1 MDNDQKEVDQ
11 IAELKAMMAQNLQ
24 KTEETIVKVDWIK
37 SYLKWQ
43 QVMSFVKIFIIVIPV
58 ILGLMYLPPLLKG
71 YIDQFSSL
79 YK

>member
-1 MDNDQKEVDQ
+1 MENDQKEQTQ
-11 IAELKAMMAQNLQ
+11 IEELKVLVSESLKKSEETLQ
-24 KTEETIVKVDWIK
+24 KVAWIK

-43 QVMSFVKIFIIVIPV
+43 QVMSYVKIFLIIVPI
-58 ILGLMYLPPLLKG
+58 ILGLMYLPPLLKN

>member
-11 IAELKAMMAQNLQ
+11 IAELKAMMVQNLQ
-24 KTEETIVKVDWIK
+24 KTEETIVKIDWIK